1 MNHEKCIP
9 FLKRSHRF
17 DRKPSF
23 HFMGLSIV
31 SFHGKVSL
39 NLRIKLCV
47 SLSIQTHKTT
57 EITIL
62 YQRKTKYY
70 CPKWKNTLK
79 LQKIKI

>member
-1 MNHEKCIP
+1 MKSVFLSSKDRIDLTENLVFIP
-9 FLKRSHRF
+9 WA
-17 DRKPSF
+17 
-23 HFMGLSIV
+23 LSIV

-79 LQKIKI
+79 LQKIKN